1 MKRLS
6 VMIVSV
12 SALTLLLTG
21 CGNNPGKAV
30 GAVGHT
36 GATIPLEEDVH
47 NLTAAELETTTAEV
61 REYILYTNS
70 TQIKVY
76 IQKDAGFEGEITL
89 WNVTEKDK
97 PFEIMYSRHVDPSN
111 NTCTFTS
118 LSASQRYMVSCE
130 GTGEATVTICD

>member
-12 SALTLLLTG
+12 STLALLLTG
-21 CGNNPGKAV
+21 CGNTAGKAV
-30 GAVGHT
+30 GAGGHT
-36 GATIPLEEDVH
+36 GGTIPLEEDVH
-47 NLTAAELETTTAEV
+47 NITAAELETTTAEV

-70 TQIKVY
+70 TQIKVD

-89 WNVTEKDK
+89 WNVTERDE
-97 PFEIMYSRHVDPSN
+97 PFEIMYGHVDPSN

-130 GTGEATVTICD
+130 GTEETTVTICD

>member
-21 CGNNPGKAV
+21 CGNTPGKAV

-36 GATIPLEEDVH
+36 GATISLEEDVH

-76 IQKDAGFEGEITL
+76 VQKDAGFEGEIIL

-97 PFEIMYSRHVDPSN
+97 PFEIMYSRHVDPWTQFDKYEFETDIILAN
-111 NTCTFTS
+111 
-118 LSASQRYMVSCE
+118 
-130 GTGEATVTICD
+130 